1 MCVREFMFYYFIY
14 WCFIIFVL
22 LLLEQIV
29 CVYVCVC
36 VVCEFLFYYFI
47 CPGLKKILVH

>member
-36 VVCEFLFYYFI
+36 VWCVNFCFIILF
-47 CPGLKKILVH
+47 VQV